1 MTKRPM
7 LQYLLIGFSI
17 VSLGLAAFA
26 YSGVNLFRSQDTLA
40 YNASKSSIN
49 IVDPTLDLPKSSA
62 KKSQTVVLA
71 GGCFWGVEGVFE
83 KLNGVSAVISGF
95 SGGSAATA
103 HYEVVST
110 GLTKHAEAV
119 EITYDPEK
127 ISYGQ
132 LLKVFFAIAH
142 DPTQLDRQGPDS
154 GPQYRSAI
162 FFNNPDEQRVA
173 QAYIEQLN
181 QSKVFAAPIVTQVTS
196 LDRFYTAEGYHQN
209 FMQRNPN
216 YPYVVVHDL
225 PKLAQLKQQFPQL
238 LKSETVT
245 QS

>member
-7 LQYLLIGFSI
+7 LRYLLIGFSI

-26 YSGVNLFRSQDTLA
+26 YGGVNLFRSQDTLA
-40 YNASKSSIN
+40 YNASKSAIN
-49 IVDPTLDLPKSSA
+49 IVDPTIDLPRSGA

-110 GLTKHAEAV
+110 GLTQHAEAV
-119 EITYDPEK
+119 EITYDPEQ

-142 DPTQLDRQGPDS
+142 DPTQLNRQGPDS

-162 FFNNPDEQRVA
+162 FFSNSDEQRV
-173 QAYIEQLN
+173 
-181 QSKVFAAPIVTQVTS
+181 PS
-196 LDRFYTAEGYHQN
+196 LY
-209 FMQRNPN
+209 
-216 YPYVVVHDL
+216 
-225 PKLAQLKQQFPQL
+225 
-238 LKSETVT
+238 
-245 QS
+245 